1 MYADIIQIDAP
12 VSAAVG
18 DTVIIDVS
26 VKNISNNDWNIA
38 VTAGYES
45 TSVPFQF
52 DYLLV
57 LPGETVVFRGW
68 FTMPSKN
75 VKVTAWSWHWD
86 GNSWVQDDLMTKD
99 IAVTVLTPQV
109 SEFKI
114 ADFYKV

>member
-1 MYADIIQIDAP
+1 MYADIIKIDAP
-12 VSAAVG
+12 ASAAVG

-57 LPGETVVFRGW
+57 SPGQTVIFRGW
-68 FTMPSKN
+68 FTMPSQN
-75 VKVTAWSWHWD
+75 VRVEARSWYWD
-86 GNSWVQDDLMTKD
+86 NNNWVQDDQMTKD
-99 IAVTVLTPQV
+99 ISVAMLTPQV
-109 SEFKI
+109 SQFQI
-114 ADFYKV
+114 ADFSKV

>member
-12 VSAAVG
+12 ASAAAG

-57 LPGETVVFRGW
+57 SPGQTVVFRGW

-75 VKVTAWSWHWD
+75 VKVTAQSWYWD
-86 GNSWVQDDLMTKD
+86 GNNWIQDDQMTKD
-99 IAVTVLTPQV
+99 ISVAILTPQV
-109 SEFKI
+109 SDFRI